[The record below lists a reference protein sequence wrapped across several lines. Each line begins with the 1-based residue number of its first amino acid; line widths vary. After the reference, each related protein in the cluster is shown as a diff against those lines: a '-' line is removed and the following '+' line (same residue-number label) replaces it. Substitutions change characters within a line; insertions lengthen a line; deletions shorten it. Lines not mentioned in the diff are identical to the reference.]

1 MPNFTLVPFTSN
13 GWFTVTTLNLPAGDW
28 DIWGFVEFQFPSG
41 RTGRLM
47 QARITAI
54 APPDMSLETPFSYQ
68 TLDLIPDTL
77 PSQML
82 VFSLMLPTH
91 RRFLTPDRTTLY
103 LLGFVTDDSNS
114 ITGDLYKGFLAARGY
129 GDG

>member
-1 MPNFTLVPFTSN
+1 MPNFTLVPFTSTN
-13 GWFTVTTLNLPAGDW
+13 WFTVTTLNLPAGDW

-47 QARITAI
+47 QSRITAI
-54 APPDMSLETPFSYQ
+54 APPDMDLETPFSYQ
-68 TLDLIPDTL
+68 SLDLIPDTL
-77 PSQML
+77 PTTML
-82 VFSLMLPTH
+82 TFSLSLPFH

-103 LLGFVTDDSNS
+103 LLVFVTDDTDSV
-114 ITGDLYKGFLAARGY
+114 TGDLYKGLLAARGY